1 MKKIIFIFTIL
12 LSAQI
17 IYAQAENKVVKGKT
31 VPEATVQAK
40 YTCPMHPEV
49 VSNVTGKCPKCN
61 SDLMLSKKE
70 EMKMSQMNLYT
81 CPMHPEVKS
90 DKPGTCAKCGMNLT
104 KQKVAK
110 KQKKAEAHVH
120 PKKGS

>member
-1 MKKIIFIFTIL
+1 MKKIIFILAIL
-12 LSAQI
+12 FSAQI
-17 IYAQAENKVVKGKT
+17 IYAQADHKVVKGKA

-61 SDLMLSKKE
+61 SALTLSKKE
-70 EMKMSQMNLYT
+70 EMKMRQMNLYT

-90 DKPGTCAKCGMNLT
+90 DKPGTCAKCGMDLV
-104 KQKVAK
+104 KQKVDK
-110 KQKKAEAHVH
+110 KQKKVTAYEK
-120 PKKGS
+120 PGK